1 MNNESV
7 VVDFGTAEDE
17 DAASRRRGDGFSGVA
32 LSLSLSFM
40 GTARYCDDDDDDD
53 GVIVDR
59 VRRRPSRDGARDR
72 REGVRSSPIPETG
85 RCFVT
90 RRLGDGGV

>member
-32 LSLSLSFM
+32 LSLSLLFM
-40 GTARYCDDDDDDD
+40 GTARYCDDDD

-90 RRLGDGGV
+90 GRLGDGGV